1 MNTAR
6 QTSIVSRNISDASN
20 PDYTR
25 RIAVLSS
32 TAPGARVVDVQR
44 AANQQLLSSSLTTL
58 SSFHGQNTLLEGLN
72 SLQMQVNGADNAS
85 SPAAL
90 LGKLQEALHLYSS
103 TPSNRTLAENAV
115 EAGRQLAMALNQ
127 SSTALQM
134 SRVNADV
141 MISAEVNELNSLLGE
156 FHTANKEVT
165 QGEISGRD
173 VSDALDKRDAILKQ
187 ISEKMPITTITRA
200 GNDMV
205 ILTRDGNMLY
215 ETVPRTVSFEPLS
228 GYTSGITGNAI
239 YVDGVPLAGGTGA
252 NTSASGRIAGL
263 LQLRDTVAPAMQR
276 QLDEVARGL
285 ITAFRETDPAS
296 VQPDR
301 PGLFTWPGAPAMPAA
316 GTLVNG
322 LAASIT
328 INPAMDYSAGGNPV
342 LLRDGGANGAAY
354 VHNASGG
361 ASYSD
366 LLISIGNRLDQ
377 PMTFDLAAGLGN
389 SANLGTYSANSV
401 SWLESMRQEASRA
414 TETKSALMVRTTEAL
429 SNATGVNIDMEMS
442 LLLDLE
448 HSYEASARLLKAVD
462 DMLSALLAAVR

>member
-32 TAPGARVVDVQR
+32 TGPGARVVDIQR
-44 AANQQLLSSSLTTL
+44 AANQQLLASSLTTL

-141 MISAEVNELNSLLGE
+141 MIAAEVTELNSLLGE

-165 QGEISGRD
+165 QGEINGRD
-173 VSDALDKRDAILKQ
+173 VSDALDKRDAILKK

-252 NTSASGRIAGL
+252 NTSASGRISGL

-301 PGLFTWPGAPAMPAA
+301 PGLFTWPGAPAVPAA

-328 INPAMDYSAGGNPV
+328 INAAMDYSAGGNPV

-354 VHNASGG
+354 VHNTSGG

-366 LLISIGNRLDQ
+366 LLISLGNRLDQ
-377 PMTFDLAAGLGN
+377 PMAFDLAAGLGN